1 MKTGEGVRSMKIS
14 RLPLFVL
21 MLTLLCEPVF
31 AQIGR
36 NLVERGRDRKQIDR
50 SKEWLVRD
58 QAELQEF
65 QKLVADL
72 QAAVQSGEQE
82 NYTSLHA
89 KLSEAM
95 KRELE
100 QSKVKA
106 DLAKKEVK
114 QSSRE
119 LRSERRDVRESRE
132 ADEDDEDWAELDRVR
147 DNLQRGDDRRDRKD
161 DVADL
166 KQAGG
171 RAQRQGQLLAQF
183 TTTDET
189 PTDDRAAAIASQT
202 AIAKEFMKVLQADI
216 NATQIELKED
226 AAELKE
232 DRRETRQ
239 DRRKRI
245 RRND

>member
-1 MKTGEGVRSMKIS
+1 MHMKLCRFSIIT
-14 RLPLFVL
+14 
-21 MLTLLCEPVF
+21 LTITILSGPVF

-36 NLVERGRDRKQIDR
+36 NVVERGQDKKQIKQ
-50 SKEWLVRD
+50 SQEWLARD
-58 QAELQEF
+58 QAELQAF
-65 QKLVADL
+65 QKLIADL
-72 QAAVQSGEQE
+72 QAAGQSGDRE
-82 NYTSLHA
+82 NYASFHA

-95 KRELE
+95 TRELE
-100 QSKVKA
+100 QSKIKA
-106 DLAKKEVK
+106 DLAKKEVR

-132 ADEDDEDWAELDRVR
+132 ADEDDEDWAEFDRVR

-183 TTTDET
+183 AAAAEAS
-189 PTDDRAAAIASQT
+189 TDDSTSANASQT
-202 AIAKEFMKVLQADI
+202 AIAKEFVKVMQADI
-216 NATQIELKED
+216 SATRIELEED
-226 AAELKE
+226 ATELKE

-245 RRND
+245 RRN

>member
-1 MKTGEGVRSMKIS
+1 MKLCRIS
-14 RLPLFVL
+14 IITL
-21 MLTLLCEPVF
+21 MITVVSGPVF

-36 NLVERGRDRKQIDR
+36 DFVERGQDKKQIER
-50 SKEWLVRD
+50 SKEWLARD

-72 QAAVQSGEQE
+72 QAAGQSGDRE
-82 NYTSLHA
+82 NYASFHA

-95 KRELE
+95 TRELE

-106 DLAKKEVK
+106 DLAKKEAR

-132 ADEDDEDWAELDRVR
+132 ADEDGEDWAEFDRVR

-183 TTTDET
+183 TATDEASV
-189 PTDDRAAAIASQT
+189 DDPRSASASQT
-202 AIAKEFMKVLQADI
+202 AIAKEFISVMQADI
-216 NATQIELKED
+216 GATRVELQED
-226 AAELKE
+226 ATELKE

-245 RRND
+245 RRN